1 MKTNEIL
8 VQIGMEI
15 ETEIEIEVWVGVGV
29 EIEASPPQHL
39 PPSLS

>member
-1 MKTNEIL
+1 MKTDEIL